1 MFEVEIQF
9 KQESADAVNIAQH
22 LQLLLFMLAS
32 AKKLNSAM
40 QMRIADMNC
49 IDYLITELAPDSDE
63 LKAYKSQNVTLL

>member
-40 QMRIADMNC
+40 HMRADMNS
-49 IDYLITELAPDSDE
+49 IDYLITELAPNSDE
-63 LKAYKSQNVTLL
+63 LQAYKSQNVTLL